1 MSKEML
7 HLLCMVWAKE
17 AVIAQNNSGYTMTL
31 KNCDQKVLSSTSRP
45 RQLQEFLD
53 IENFLTLWSEH
64 DDLFV
69 KEPAEISI
77 VYTAMP
83 VNSDGIADSIAIE
96 LSHPVKH
103 QQDWVFQ
110 LAFRDKRMKAGSYQD
125 IALFIDWIPT
135 PYCPAPIKVLFPELA
150 DI

>member
-17 AVIAQNNSGYTMTL
+17 AVIAQNNSSYIMTL

-45 RQLQEFLD
+45 RQLQAFMD
-53 IENFLTLWSEH
+53 IENFLILWSEN
-64 DDLFV
+64 DDLFE
-69 KEPAEISI
+69 KEPPEISI
-77 VYTAMP
+77 AYTAMP
-83 VNSDGIADSIAIE
+83 VSSEGIARSIAIE

-110 LAFRDKRMKAGSYQD
+110 LAFRNEIMKAGSYQD

-135 PYCPAPIKVLFPELA
+135 PYCPAPIKLLFPELA
-150 DI
+150 NI